1 MIQTK
6 MQSKIKLFLG
16 LGARSG
22 NGFSEL
28 GRQSRS
34 VAKSVRRVNTY

>member
-1 MIQTK
+1 MIQIK

-16 LGARSG
+16 LGTTGG

-34 VAKSVRRVNTY
+34 AEKSTRMANTY